1 MKKLIKLTAVLLSLA
16 LVVSVVPIVSAQAVV
31 EPSETVIAN
40 QITQEEPAYIIDEI
54 VEKRTE
60 TTKHFLMSDGSIK
73 AAVYDQAVHYKDGDS
88 WVDINNSFSTN
99 TDNDLENTSNVFK
112 TKFSKKSNGNKLV
125 TIKKD
130 DYSLSWMLSGA
141 NKVNAQVSDSN
152 GENVEDKSALKNLE
166 GLVTYPDIQEN
177 VDLQYVVSGSEV
189 KENIVLKDKDTPTEF
204 TFQYKFNKLNHRTNE
219 NGQIEFYDENDSD
232 NVVFTI
238 DTPYM
243 YDANKAYSNN
253 VEMLVTDTEN
263 GFTLTLVPDK
273 EWLLSEERVYPV
285 VIDPTTIGSQKAT
298 SVWDIDMR
306 NDQTSAFNYKAG
318 DFLVGSNTNGQVY
331 RTLLKFHDLPDV
343 GVDGIVI
350 GANMRITTYQGPAK
364 VGDPEERAKPTD
376 DIQVNIH
383 RMTADW
389 PEQGATWSGY
399 ANKCDPVIDEFFIYN
414 DTDIEFYADITEIV
428 SGWYSGD
435 YTNYGILLKAADESA
450 ANHGICRTATCFN
463 CKLSQQYRS

>member
-1 MKKLIKLTAVLLSLA
+1 
-16 LVVSVVPIVSAQAVV
+16 
-31 EPSETVIAN
+31 
-40 QITQEEPAYIIDEI
+40 
-54 VEKRTE
+54 
-60 TTKHFLMSDGSIK
+60 MSDGSIK

-273 EWLLSEERVYPV
+273 EWLLSEERV
-285 VIDPTTIGSQKAT
+285 
-298 SVWDIDMR
+298 
-306 NDQTSAFNYKAG
+306 
-318 DFLVGSNTNGQVY
+318 
-331 RTLLKFHDLPDV
+331 
-343 GVDGIVI
+343 
-350 GANMRITTYQGPAK
+350 
-364 VGDPEERAKPTD
+364 
-376 DIQVNIH
+376 
-383 RMTADW
+383 
-389 PEQGATWSGY
+389 
-399 ANKCDPVIDEFFIYN
+399 
-414 DTDIEFYADITEIV
+414 
-428 SGWYSGD
+428 
-435 YTNYGILLKAADESA
+435 
-450 ANHGICRTATCFN
+450 
-463 CKLSQQYRS
+463 